1 MRVFID
7 KAKIFV
13 RGGDGGNGQ
22 VSFRREKFVP
32 YGGPAGGDGGRGGS
46 VIFKVDEG
54 LRTLMDFRYQK
65 HFKAAHGE
73 HGRSKSQHGA
83 NAKDNVIS
91 VPPGTMVK
99 DAETGELLADLVEQ
113 GQDKVIVR
121 GGRGGKGNIHFANSS
136 NPAPYISENGEPGE
150 ERWIELELKLLADVG
165 LIGYPSV
172 GKSTLLSVV
181 SDARPKV
188 GAYHFTTI
196 SPNLGVVRV
205 GEGNSFVLADLP
217 GLIEGAHLGIGLGH
231 QFLRHVER
239 TKILVHVV
247 DVAGSEGRDPVEDW
261 KQINEEIK
269 LYRQDLELRPQ
280 IIAANKT
287 DLPGANEKL
296 EEFREVI
303 GGAIPI
309 YPVSAVTKQGIKELV
324 YAVGD
329 LLDQVENE
337 PRQEHFEPI
346 EQQHKVYK
354 HKREGEIFTIRREN
368 EVYVVEGERIEK
380 LIKMTNFDHY
390 DSLLRFNRTIKEI
403 GLEKALYEKGA
414 EEGNS
419 VRIGEL
425 EFELSKAI
433 SD

>member
-1 MRVFID
+1 MFVD

-22 VSFRREKFVP
+22 VAFRREKFVP

-83 NAKDNVIS
+83 NAKDNVIH
-91 VPPGTMVK
+91 VPPGTIIK
-99 DAETGELLADLVEQ
+99 DVETGEVLADLVV
-113 GQDKVIVR
+113 QDQQKIIVQ
-121 GGRGGKGNIHFANSS
+121 GGRGGKGNIHFATSS

-150 ERWIELELKLLADVG
+150 ERWIELELKLLADIG

-181 SDARPKV
+181 SDARPKI

-196 SPNLGVVRV
+196 TPNLGMVRV
-205 GEGNSFVLADLP
+205 SEGRSFVIADLP
-217 GLIEGAHLGIGLGH
+217 GLIEGAHQGIGLGH

-239 TKILVHVV
+239 TKVLVHVI
-247 DVAGSEGRDPVEDW
+247 DIAGSEGRNPVDDYN
-261 KQINEEIK
+261 QINEEIK
-269 LYRQDLELRPQ
+269 LYRQDLEYRPQ
-280 IIAANKT
+280 IIAANKI
-287 DLPGANEKL
+287 DLPEAEANLK
-296 EEFREVI
+296 EFRNIV
-303 GGAIPI
+303 GDSIPI
-309 YPVSAVTKQGIKELV
+309 YPISAITKYGIKELV
-324 YAVGD
+324 YAIAD
-329 LLDQVENE
+329 LLDKVEKE
-337 PRQEHFEPI
+337 PRQEDLPTT

-354 HKREGEIFTIRREN
+354 HKTEGPVFTIRREN

-390 DSLLRFNRTIKEI
+390 DSLLRFNRTIKEM
-403 GLEKALYEKGA
+403 GVEKSLYERGLFK
-414 EEGNS
+414 NWFTFLFRKFS
-419 VRIGEL
+419 VFRI
-425 EFELSKAI
+425 I
-433 SD
+433 SLQ